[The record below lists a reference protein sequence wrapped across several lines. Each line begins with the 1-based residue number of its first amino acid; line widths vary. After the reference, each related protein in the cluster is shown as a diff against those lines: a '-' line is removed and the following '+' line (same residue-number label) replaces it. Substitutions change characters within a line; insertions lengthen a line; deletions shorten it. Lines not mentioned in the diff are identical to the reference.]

1 MEVHHHPKVEKKK
14 FKEYVLEFIM
24 IFLAVTLGFLAENI
38 RENIA
43 KKEHAELLT
52 ARLVKDLQSDTT
64 HLQKS
69 IDFEQTQRRRIDSLF
84 LLLQQPIAT
93 ADTRSIQRLICGSY
107 AILPFSAATSARSA
121 IEKELNIKQFA
132 ASDLPAMMALYESN
146 IARIKQDEDLVI
158 KLGEES
164 LEPFLYT
171 HFTPANTY
179 SLFGRDS
186 LAVDGKMRNL
196 AQNDMTELSIK
207 LEVMGNVLSAL
218 IRTEK
223 DLKDQAVTAIQ
234 YTIKQYDLT
243 NE

>member
-1 MEVHHHPKVEKKK
+1 MEVHHHPKIEKKK

-24 IFLAVTLGFLAENI
+24 IFLAVSLGFFAESI

-52 ARLVKDLQSDTT
+52 TRLVKDLQSDTA
-64 HLQKS
+64 HLQNS
-69 IDFEQTQRRRIDSLF
+69 IDFEQIQRRRIDSLF
-84 LLLQQPIAT
+84 SLLQQPVT
-93 ADTRSIQRLICGSY
+93 SADTRSIQQLIAGSY
-107 AILPFSAATSARSA
+107 AILPFSPATSARSA

-132 ASDLPAMMALYESN
+132 ASELPALMALYESN
-146 IARIKQDEDLVI
+146 INRTKQDEDLVI

-164 LEPFLYT
+164 LEPFLYA
-171 HFTPANTY
+171 HFTPANAY
-179 SLFGRDS
+179 SLFGKDS

-196 AQNDMTELSIK
+196 TQNDMTELSIK

-223 DLKDQAVTAIQ
+223 DLKDQAVKAIQ
-234 YTIKQYDLT
+234 YTVKQYDLT